1 MDRYSTSCF
10 LGTEG
15 LLDNMNSLPKWNP
28 VLMMDNESIHSLEPQ
43 LGTCT
48 GSVSLQQIT

>member
-1 MDRYSTSCF
+1 TDRCSTSCF

-28 VLMMDNESIHSLEPQ
+28 VHVMDNESTHSLEIQ
-43 LGTCT
+43 VGTCT
-48 GSVSLQQIT
+48 GPV

>member
-1 MDRYSTSCF
+1 TNRCSTSCF
-10 LGTEG
+10 LGTDHEG

-28 VLMMDNESIHSLEPQ
+28 VLVMDNESIHSLELQ

-48 GSVSLQQIT
+48 GPVN